1 MLNHKRKLL
10 KESGPSD
17 MYFIHTLLAVDELQ
31 GCMISVVT
39 QFLTHLFDKISGKFK
54 NSEKQRKSKKI
65 HFFLYICI
73 VFSIFS
79 IVSKEFNLAK
89 VF

>member
-1 MLNHKRKLL
+1 
-10 KESGPSD
+10 

-39 QFLTHLFDKISGKFK
+39 QFLTHLFDKISRKFK

-65 HFFLYICI
+65 RFFLYICI

-79 IVSKEFNLAK
+79 IVSKEFNLAN

>member
-1 MLNHKRKLL
+1 
-10 KESGPSD
+10 

-65 HFFLYICI
+65 HFFYIFASFL
-73 VFSIFS
+73 VFSAS
-79 IVSKEFNLAK
+79 SQKNLIWQRSFEH
-89 VF
+89 VRLFTRHF